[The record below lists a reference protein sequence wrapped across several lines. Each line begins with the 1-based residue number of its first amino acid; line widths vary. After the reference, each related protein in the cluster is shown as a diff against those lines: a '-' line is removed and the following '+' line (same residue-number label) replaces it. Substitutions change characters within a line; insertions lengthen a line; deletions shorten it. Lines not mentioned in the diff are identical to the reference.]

1 MNIHEYQS
9 KQVLKSYGVNVP
21 EGFHAVSVEE
31 AVECAAKLTTGKV
44 VVKAQIHAG
53 GRGKGQVKGGTAHGV
68 TVVDNNADAVREAAS
83 AILGK
88 VLVTHQTGPDGKQ
101 VNNLLIEAGAD
112 IKKEYYLSFV
122 VDRQTAQVVMMAST
136 EGGMEIEKVAAETPE
151 KIFKEY
157 IDAATG
163 LLPFQTSRMAFKLGL
178 PKEAVRPAQK
188 LMGCLYNAFVGKDCS
203 LAEIN
208 PMVLTGDNNVMALD
222 AKLNF
227 DDSALFRHPDIVE
240 LRDESE
246 EDPKELE
253 AAAADLN
260 YVNLGGDV
268 ACMVNG
274 AGLAMATV
282 DIIKYFGGEPANFLD
297 VGGDSAPEKIAKA
310 FNIMLEGGQAKGIF
324 VNIFGGINRC
334 DQVAQGILKA
344 AELVSEDGKSMPVP
358 VMVRLEGTNAEQ
370 GREILKNSPINNV
383 FMAPTMEGGAEEIVK
398 LVKKAEA

>member
-9 KQVLKSYGVNVP
+9 KQILKSYGVAVP
-21 EGFHAVSVEE
+21 EGFHATSVEQ
-31 AVECAAKLTTGKV
+31 AVECAAKLSTSKV

-53 GRGKGQVKGGTAHGV
+53 GRGKAGGVK
-68 TVVDNNADAVREAAS
+68 VVDNKPEAVREAAS
-83 AILGK
+83 NILGK
-88 VLVTHQTGPDGKQ
+88 VLVTHQTGPEGKQ
-101 VNNLLIEAGAD
+101 VNNLLIEQGAD

-122 VDRQTAQVVMMAST
+122 IDRQTARIVMMAST

-157 IDAATG
+157 IDPAIGLAA
-163 LLPFQTSRMAFKLGL
+163 FQTNRMAYKLGL
-178 PKEAVRPAQK
+178 PKEAIRPAQK
-188 LMGCLYNAFVGKDCS
+188 LMSCLYNAFVGKDCS

-227 DDSALFRHPDIVE
+227 DDSALFRHPDVVE
-240 LRDESE
+240 MRDETE

-282 DIIKYFGGEPANFLD
+282 DILKYYGGNPANFLD
-297 VGGDSAPEKIAKA
+297 VGGDSNPEKIAKA
-310 FNIMLEGGQAKGIF
+310 FSIMLEGGQSKGIF

-334 DQVAQGILKA
+334 DQVAKGIIEA
-344 AELVSEDGKSMPVP
+344 AKLISEDGKSLPVP
-358 VMVRLEGTNAEQ
+358 VVVRLEGTNSEE
-370 GREILKNSPINNV
+370 GREILKNSPIKNV
-383 FMAPTMEGGAEEIVK
+383 IMAPTMEGGAETVVK
-398 LVKKAEA
+398 LVKEAEAKG